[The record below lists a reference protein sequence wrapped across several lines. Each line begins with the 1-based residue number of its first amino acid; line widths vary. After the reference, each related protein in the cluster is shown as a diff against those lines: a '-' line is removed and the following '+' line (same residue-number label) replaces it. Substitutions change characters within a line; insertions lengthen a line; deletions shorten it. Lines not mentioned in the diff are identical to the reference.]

1 MVSAVLPS
9 VFHTSWSTSATTTSP
24 ARWFLFFI
32 VLQVVKHFLKLASDR
47 ASAAREESEQAV
59 LHEVEDLDVLM
70 TPEK

>member
-1 MVSAVLPS
+1 MS
-9 VFHTSWSTSATTTSP
+9 STPSATTTSP
-24 ARWFLFFI
+24 ARWFLFFL
-32 VLQVVKHFLKLASDR
+32 VSQVVKHFLKLASDR